1 MVDLLSKG
9 ASLPDEQ
16 QNIRL
21 RRTVNQLT
29 RATLKPFSDNG
40 LRLFEPGGHKNRQRD
55 IKRNIVGANKLST
68 LNVVCVVDRQQAR
81 IPCGFFKKKIRKI
94 RRDT

>member
-1 MVDLLSKG
+1 LSTADRNENTKIVIMVDLLSKG

-40 LRLFEPGGHKNRQRD
+40 LRLLEPGGHKNR
-55 IKRNIVGANKLST
+55 
-68 LNVVCVVDRQQAR
+68 
-81 IPCGFFKKKIRKI
+81 
-94 RRDT
+94 

>member
-29 RATLKPFSDNG
+29 QVTLKPFSDNG
-40 LRLFEPGGHKNRQRD
+40 LRLLEPGRDQNR
-55 IKRNIVGANKLST
+55 
-68 LNVVCVVDRQQAR
+68 
-81 IPCGFFKKKIRKI
+81 
-94 RRDT
+94 